1 MKKIL
6 MVCLIALFA
15 MGGVFAAGQ
24 QDGEKVQT
32 IGVAIPSADHGWT
45 GGIVWWANKRAKEIE
60 AEFGGKVK
68 VSVVTADGPSTQIQA
83 VENLM
88 AIGID
93 YLVILPHE
101 SAPLTPIVKEAHDAG
116 IKCIVVDRGLTD
128 TGFGYVNL
136 AGDNPGFGTLSGDWM
151 AKEMMANSNGG
162 NIVCMGGLP
171 VPIDKER
178 MDGFF
183 AEIDKESSIVN
194 LLGKDKYEFAD
205 WSTQKGLELMETFL
219 SQYPKI
225 DAVFCQ
231 DDDVLRGVLQAY
243 KESGRSDIHT
253 VLGGAGSKVVMKMI
267 MDGDPLVRAT
277 VTYHPMM
284 IADGMN
290 YALDVAMGKKS
301 ADFHD
306 ASAPISVVIPSV
318 LLTADNV
325 ADYYEADSVY

>member
-1 MKKIL
+1 MKRVVL
-6 MVCLIALFA
+6 VVLIA
-15 MGGVFAAGQ
+15 VFALSGAFAGGQ
-24 QDGEKVQT
+24 QESGT
-32 IGVAIPSADHGWT
+32 IRIGVAIPSADHGWT
-45 GGIVWWANKRAKEIE
+45 GGIVWWANKRVAELE
-60 AEFGGKVK
+60 AQYGDEFEFTI
-68 VSVVTADGPSTQIQA
+68 VTADGPSTQIQA

-88 AIGID
+88 AKGIN

-116 IKCIVVDRGLTD
+116 VKIIVVDRGLTD

-136 AGDNPGFGTLSGDWM
+136 AGDNPQMGELSGKWLAEQLM
-151 AKEMMANSNGG
+151 EKSNGG
-162 NIVCMGGLP
+162 NIVAMGGMP
-171 VPIDKER
+171 VPIDTER

-183 AEIDKESSIVN
+183 AEIAKEPSITN
-194 LLGKDKYEFAD
+194 LLGGDSYEFAD

-219 SQYPKI
+219 SQYSHI

-253 VLGGAGSKVVMKMI
+253 FLGGAGSKVVMKKI

-284 IADGMN
+284 IADGIDFAVAV
-290 YALDVAMGKKS
+290 ALGEKS
-301 ADFHD
+301 GDFHD
-306 ASAPISVVIPSV
+306 ASSPVSVVIPSV
-318 LLTADNV
+318 LLTEDNV
-325 ADYYEADSVY
+325 EGYYEADSIY

>member
-1 MKKIL
+1 MKRVVIL
-6 MVCLIALFA
+6 IVLAVFLAGGLFA
-15 MGGVFAAGQ
+15 GGQ
-24 QDGEKVQT
+24 QEAGKT
-32 IGVAIPSADHGWT
+32 SIGVAIPSADHGWT
-45 GGIVWWANKRAKEIE
+45 GGIVWWANKRV
-60 AEFGGKVK
+60 AELEKQYGDQFEFT
-68 VSVVTADGPSTQIQA
+68 VVTADGPSTQVKD

-88 AIGID
+88 AKGID

-101 SAPLTPIVKEAHDAG
+101 SAPLTPVVKEAHAAG
-116 IKCIVVDRGLTD
+116 VKCIVVDRGMSD
-128 TGFGYVNL
+128 TNFGYINL
-136 AGDNPGFGTLSGDWM
+136 AGDNPGFGTLSGEWM
-151 AKEMMANSNGG
+151 AKEMMAKSNGG

-183 AEIDKESSIVN
+183 AEIDKEPSIVN

-219 SQYPKI
+219 SKYPKI

-253 VLGGAGSKVVMKMI
+253 FLGGAGSKVVMKQI

-284 IADGMN
+284 IADGID
-290 YALDVAMGKKS
+290 YAVAVALGEKS
-301 ADFHD
+301 DDFHAAD
-306 ASAPISVVIPSV
+306 KPTSVVIPSV
-318 LLTADNV
+318 LLTDDNV
-325 ADYYEADSVY
+325 ADYYEADSIY

>member
-1 MKKIL
+1 MKKFL
-6 MVCLIALFA
+6 LVCLMAVFA

-24 QDGEKVQT
+24 QDSDVQT
-32 IGVAIPSADHGWT
+32 IGISIPSADHGWT
-45 GGIVWWANKRAKEIE
+45 GGIVWWANKRVKELE
-60 AEFGGKVK
+60 EQYGGQFKF
-68 VSVVTADGPSTQIQA
+68 SVVTADSPSTQIQA

-101 SAPLTPIVKEAHDAG
+101 SAPLTPIVKEAHAAG
-116 IKCIVVDRGLTD
+116 VKCIVVDRGMSETD
-128 TGFGYVNL
+128 FGYVNL
-136 AGDNPGFGTLSGDWM
+136 AGNNPQMGTLSGQWL
-151 AKEMMANSNGG
+151 AKEMMAKSNGG
-162 NIVCMGGLP
+162 NVISMGGLP

-183 AEIDKESSIVN
+183 AEIDKESSITN
-194 LLGKDKYEFAD
+194 LLGGDSYEFAN

-219 SQYPKI
+219 SQYPEI

-253 VLGGAGSKVVMKMI
+253 FLGGAGSKVVMKMI

-284 IADGMN
+284 IADAID
-290 YALDVAMGKKS
+290 YAVAVALGEKS
-301 ADFHD
+301 DSFHE
-306 ASAPISVVIPSV
+306 ASSPISVVIPSV

-325 ADYYEADSVY
+325 ADYYEADSIY

>member
-1 MKKIL
+1 MKKFL
-6 MVCLIALFA
+6 MVCLMTALA
-15 MGGVFAAGQ
+15 LSGVYAAGQ
-24 QDGEKVQT
+24 QEGGGTQH

-45 GGIVWWANKRAKEIE
+45 GGIVWWANKRVKEME
-60 AEFGGKVK
+60 AEYGDQLKF
-68 VSVVTADGPSTQIQA
+68 SVVTADNPSNQVQA

-88 AIGID
+88 AIGLD

-101 SAPLTPIVKEAHDAG
+101 SAPLTPIVKEAHASG
-116 IKCIVVDRGLTD
+116 TKIIVVDRGLSETD
-128 TGFGYVNL
+128 FGYVNL
-136 AGDNPGFGTLSGDWM
+136 AGDNPGFGTLSGKWFVKELM
-151 AKEMMANSNGG
+151 ARGGG

-183 AEIDKESSIVN
+183 AEVAKEPSIVN

-219 SQYPKI
+219 IQYPQI

-243 KESGRSDIHT
+243 EESGRSDIHT
-253 VLGGAGSKVVMKMI
+253 FLGGAGSKVVMKKI

-277 VTYHPMM
+277 VTYHPRM
-284 IADGMN
+284 IADGID
-290 YALDVAMGKKS
+290 YAVAVATGEKS
-301 ADFHD
+301 DSFHEG
-306 ASAPISVVIPSV
+306 SAPIPVVIPSV

-325 ADYYEADSVY
+325 ADYYEADSIY

>member
-1 MKKIL
+1 MKKFLLICL
-6 MVCLIALFA
+6 MATFA
-15 MGGVFAAGQ
+15 MGSVFAAGQ
-24 QDGEKVQT
+24 QEADGTQT

-45 GGIVWWANKRAKEIE
+45 GGIVWWANKKAKELE
-60 AEFGGKVK
+60 AEYGGKVK
-68 VSVVTADGPSTQIQA
+68 VRVVTADTPSTQIQA

-101 SAPLTPIVKEAHDAG
+101 SAPLTPIVKEAHNAG

-136 AGDNPGFGTLSGDWM
+136 AGNNPQMGTLSGEWM
-151 AKEMMANSNGG
+151 ANEMMAKSNGG
-162 NIVCMGGLP
+162 NVLAMGGLP

-183 AEIDKESSIVN
+183 AEIAKESSITN
-194 LLGKDKYEFAD
+194 LLGGDSYEFAN

-219 SQYPKI
+219 SQYPTI

-253 VLGGAGSKVVMKMI
+253 FLGGAGSKVVMKMI

-284 IADGMN
+284 IADAMQ
-290 YALDVAMGKKS
+290 YAVEVAMGDKS
-301 ADFHD
+301 DSFHE

-325 ADYYEADSVY
+325 ADYYEADSIY

>member
-1 MKKIL
+1 MKKL
-6 MVCLIALFA
+6 LLVCLMAFLAL
-15 MGGVFAAGQ
+15 GGVFAGGQ
-24 QDGEKVQT
+24 QDGGTKK

-45 GGIVWWANKRAKEIE
+45 GGIVWWANKRVKELE
-60 AEFGGKVK
+60 AEHGDKFDFT
-68 VSVVTADGPSTQIQA
+68 VVTADSPSTQIQA

-88 AIGID
+88 ATGID

-101 SAPLTPIVKEAHDAG
+101 SAPLTPIVKEAHEADV
-116 IKCIVVDRGLTD
+116 KCIVVDRGLSETD
-128 TGFGYVNL
+128 FGYVNL
-136 AGDNPGFGTLSGDWM
+136 AGDNPQMGQLSGEWM
-151 AKEMMANSNGG
+151 AKEMMNMSSGG

-171 VPIDKER
+171 VAIDKER
-178 MDGFF
+178 MDAFF
-183 AEIDKESSIVN
+183 TEIDKESSIVN
-194 LLGKDKYEFAD
+194 LLGKDKYEFAN

-243 KESGRSDIHT
+243 EESGRSDIHT
-253 VLGGAGSKVVMKMI
+253 FMGGAGSKVVMKMI

-284 IADGMN
+284 IADAID
-290 YALDVAMGKKS
+290 YAVDVASGKIS
-301 ADFHD
+301 DSFHT
-306 ASAPISVVIPSV
+306 ASSPVSVVIPSV

-325 ADYYEADSVY
+325 ADFYEADSVY

>member
-1 MKKIL
+1 MKKFMLI
-6 MVCLIALFA
+6 CLVALFA
-15 MGGVFAAGQ
+15 IGGAFASGQ
-24 QDGEKVQT
+24 NESGTKH

-45 GGIVWWANKRAKEIE
+45 GGIVWWANKRVKELE
-60 AEFGGKVK
+60 AEYGDQFKFT
-68 VSVVTADGPSTQIQA
+68 VVTADGPSSQVQA
-83 VENLM
+83 VENMM
-88 AIGID
+88 AIGLD

-101 SAPLTPIVKEAHDAG
+101 SAPLTPIVKEAQASG
-116 IKCIVVDRGLTD
+116 TKCIVVDRGMSETD
-128 TGFGYVNL
+128 FGYVNL
-136 AGDNPGFGTLSGDWM
+136 AGDNPGFGTLSGEWM
-151 AKEMMANSNGG
+151 VKEMVAKGGG

-183 AEIDKESSIVN
+183 AELDKEPSIVN
-194 LLGKDKYEFAD
+194 LLGKDKYEFAN

-219 SQYPKI
+219 IQYPKI

-253 VLGGAGSKVVMKMI
+253 FLGGAGSKVVMKMI

-284 IADGMN
+284 IADGID
-290 YALDVAMGKKS
+290 YAVDVALGKKS
-301 ADFHD
+301 ADFHEK
-306 ASAPISVVIPSV
+306 SSPTSVVIPSV
-318 LLTADNV
+318 LLTKDNV
-325 ADYYEADSVY
+325 ADYYEADSIY

>member
-1 MKKIL
+1 MKRVVL
-6 MVCLIALFA
+6 VVLIA
-15 MGGVFAAGQ
+15 VFALSGAFAGGQ
-24 QDGEKVQT
+24 QDSGTIK

-45 GGIVWWANKRAKEIE
+45 GGIVWWANKRVAELE
-60 AEFGGKVK
+60 AQYGDEFEFT
-68 VSVVTADGPSTQIQA
+68 VVTADGPSTQIQA

-88 AIGID
+88 ATGIN

-116 IKCIVVDRGLTD
+116 VKIIVVDRGLTD

-136 AGDNPGFGTLSGDWM
+136 AGDNPQMGELSGKWLAEQLM
-151 AKEMMANSNGG
+151 EKSNGG
-162 NIVCMGGLP
+162 NIVAMGGLP

-183 AEIDKESSIVN
+183 AEIAKEPSIIN
-194 LLGKDKYEFAD
+194 LLGGDSYEFAD

-253 VLGGAGSKVVMKMI
+253 FLGGAGSKVVMKQI

-284 IADGMN
+284 IADGID
-290 YALDVAMGKKS
+290 YAVSVARGEKS
-301 ADFHD
+301 GDFHD
-306 ASAPISVVIPSV
+306 ASAPTSVVIPSV
-318 LLTADNV
+318 LLTSDNV
-325 ADYYEADSVY
+325 EGYYEADSIY